1 MVWQTSQ
8 SPLYKAV
15 ESFNNSNRQIEPA
28 CDIPK
33 AEPCAPKLERK
44 NSEPCERATSE
55 PCEPKCERPVSEPCG
70 CKPKSAPQEY
80 PHKPAQNGNFLQAMF
95 GDKDM
100 LLIAALIIILMHE
113 KADMKIIIA
122 LGFILLM

>member
-15 ESFNNSNRQIEPA
+15 ESFNNSNRQTEPV

-44 NSEPCERATSE
+44 NPEV
-55 PCEPKCERPVSEPCG
+55 CEPKCGRPVTEPCG
-70 CKPKSAPQEY
+70 CKPKSALQEF
-80 PHKPAQNGNFLQAMF
+80 PHRPPHNGNFLQAMF